1 MRNRGGG
8 HYALRFRAPREEA
21 RLELVS
27 LAAEVT
33 TVAARVR
40 ERTGSQTINES
51 ELEERCRTLEAVAAR
66 WLSQDTDFEQ
76 LSETGIAD
84 ALIELRASQREAV
97 LLMDFEG
104 DTEMRSSVRELRRLL
119 NRFISRRAA

>member
-1 MRNRGGG
+1 MRNRDSG
-8 HYALRFRAPREEA
+8 HHALRFRAPREEA

-40 ERTGSQTINES
+40 ERTGSRTIHES
-51 ELEERCRTLEAVAAR
+51 ELEERCRSLEAVAAR

-84 ALIELRASQREAV
+84 ALNELRASQREAV

-104 DTEMRSSVRELRRLL
+104 DSEMRSSVRELRRLL

>member
-1 MRNRGGG
+1 MRNRDSD
-8 HYALRFRAPREEA
+8 HHALRFRAPREEA

-27 LAAEVT
+27 LAAEVA

-40 ERTGSQTINES
+40 ERTGIQTVNES

-84 ALIELRASQREAV
+84 ALNELRASQREAV
-97 LLMDFEG
+97 LLMDFGG
-104 DTEMRSSVRELRRLL
+104 DAEMRSSVRALRRLL
-119 NRFISRRAA
+119 NRFVSRRAA